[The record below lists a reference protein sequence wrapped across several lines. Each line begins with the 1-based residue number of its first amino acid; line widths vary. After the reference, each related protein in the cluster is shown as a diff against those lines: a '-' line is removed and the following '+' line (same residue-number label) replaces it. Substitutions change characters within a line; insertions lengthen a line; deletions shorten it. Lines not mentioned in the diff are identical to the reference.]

1 MWSDSI
7 ANQQTVYPHSHIPF
21 RNCVA
26 LLLWLFVLGLQQN
39 TYLGLFGFTSVH
51 ERQDICQDHTSGINR
66 QAILTTRTAL
76 PPYFPFYS
84 HPQCSSDARF
94 SPLGDG

>member
-26 LLLWLFVLGLQQN
+26 LLLWLFALGLQQN
-39 TYLGLFGFTSVH
+39 TYLGLSPLSTNAKIFAKTILAASTAKPYSQLEQH
-51 ERQDICQDHTSGINR
+51 YHHTS
-66 QAILTTRTAL
+66 L
-76 PPYFPFYS
+76 YS